1 MTTTVNNETLDL
13 LFRKARTQYCWTEKT
28 VPDTMLRT
36 IWELCCLGSTSANTS
51 PMRIAFIISPEAKA
65 RLKPLVLPANVE
77 KCMKAPVV
85 ALFGYDMRFYDW
97 LPQLFPH
104 TDARSWFIGNLDLIS
119 ETAFRNGTLQAA
131 YFMMAAR
138 AMGLDCGAISGF
150 DLEGADR
157 TFFAD
162 SHVKSNFLCNFGYGS
177 GDKVFPRSPR
187 LKFEDGCR
195 IL

>member
-1 MTTTVNNETLDL
+1 MKAHSDMLDL
-13 LFRKARTQYCWTEKT
+13 LFRKARTQYCWTEKD
-28 VPDTMLRT
+28 VPDSLLRC
-36 IWELCCLGSTSANTS
+36 IWDLCCLGSTSANAS
-51 PMRIAFIISPEAKA
+51 PMRIAFIISDESKE
-65 RLKPLVLPANVE
+65 RLRPLLAPANVE

-85 ALFGYDMRFYDW
+85 ALFGYDMAFYDK

-104 TDARSWFIGNLDLIS
+104 TDARSWFVGKDDLIA

-157 TFFAD
+157 VFFAD
-162 SHVKSNFLCNFGYGS
+162 TRIKSNFLCNFGYGS
-177 GDKVFPRSPR
+177 GEKVFPRSPR
-187 LKFEDGCR
+187 LRFEDGCQ
-195 IL
+195 LF